1 MGEYKMYAA
10 ILNEKLVLA
19 VNEVYLI
26 NSGHKKINQEIY
38 RCPHCNKKVILVVS
52 QKKSAFFKHLTSY
65 RHMMGEKEEHHMSK
79 ILLKSA
85 LTAAGFN
92 AKLEIPLADGQLR
105 ADVLA
110 SEKLAFEIQ
119 CAPLSEKEFKHRHF
133 LYKKIGIMDIWIV
146 GQRHYLKRFLKD
158 TQLIFFRKNKQWGNY
173 YLEINPKKNRFCL
186 KYNIMQEPL
195 TRALRYQIKYFALD
209 EISMQSFWQFKP
221 IKKDYQVKA
230 TEQKQYLKKQIKQK
244 TKLGL
249 QIAEL
254 LYKHRLNINDL
265 PDNLF
270 NSLREPGDPDPVTIF
285 LENKKRLN

>member
-1 MGEYKMYAA
+1 M
-10 ILNEKLVLA
+10 
-19 VNEVYLI
+19 
-26 NSGHKKINQEIY
+26 
-38 RCPHCNKKVILVVS
+38 
-52 QKKSAFFKHLTSY
+52 
-65 RHMMGEKEEHHMSK
+65 
-79 ILLKSA
+79 
-85 LTAAGFN
+85 
-92 AKLEIPLADGQLR
+92 
-105 ADVLA
+105 DV
-110 SEKLAFEIQ
+110 
-119 CAPLSEKEFKHRHF
+119 
-133 LYKKIGIMDIWIV
+133 WIV

-221 IKKDYQVKA
+221 IKKDYQVTA
-230 TEQKQYLKKQIKQK
+230 TEQKQYLKKQFKHK